1 MGFPPGSPPSH
12 AVLVCFRSS
21 SRADL
26 YVEVGHAYHIPTVAD
41 VERVGTHIETLSL
54 IRDSARSDLATA
66 CCQFGL
72 HPDQLRTITALSPTD
87 LMQIVASTG
96 NVLLFAPRDDI
107 DLLLAPP
114 RTVIPILAGARSH
127 GPARAPA
134 ATS

>member
-1 MGFPPGSPPSH
+1 MNDATPLN
-12 AVLVCFRSS
+12 AVQHLNF
-21 SRADL
+21 
-26 YVEVGHAYHIPTVAD
+26 
-41 VERVGTHIETLSL
+41 ETLSL

-107 DLLLAPP
+107 DLLLAAP
-114 RTVIPILAGARSH
+114 RTVIPILASARSH
-127 GPARAPA
+127 GPARAGRGGRHRTPC
-134 ATS
+134 